1 MGSTTYKIASG
12 IIAIV
17 LGLFLMAALTGC
29 GGPDAPSANS
39 VSTPTSAP
47 ASAPEEPTML
57 NLDGTWKGGDPDF
70 LFVATIKND
79 TITMDIQMGDNTKAL
94 YWQGTFV
101 SEPGDGETVVS
112 NADKEALNSSL
123 LGSTEDTKEF
133 VTGAGTITFDFGMM
147 GVTKTVNLEKE

>member
-39 VSTPTSAP
+39 VSTPASAP
-47 ASAPEEPTML
+47 ASAPEETSMI

-70 LFVATIKND
+70 MFVATIKND
-79 TITMDIQMGDNTKAL
+79 TISMQIDMGDTKAL

-101 SEPGDGETVVS
+101 SEVEEGTVITS
-112 NADKEALNSSL
+112 AADTEALNASL
-123 LGSTEDTKEF
+123 LGSTEKTKEF
-133 VTGAGTITFDFGMM
+133 ITGSDVITFDFGAM